1 MMILDKKKLLKILM
15 LMIVLLL
22 PFSVNSTDSDLAS
35 KYLTDSTVGFY
46 QTNTCE
52 FSFANFA
59 INNLGNQKIIIKK
72 LCKLEA
78 DTLDFYDYK
87 KTIEKYTKEDGF
99 ENN

>member
-1 MMILDKKKLLKILM
+1 VKHKEIPISKFRDKFEYKMSKL
-15 LMIVLLL
+15 
-22 PFSVNSTDSDLAS
+22 SDEKLEQFQ
-35 KYLTDSTVGFY
+35 K
-46 QTNTCE
+46 
-52 FSFANFA
+52 
-59 INNLGNQKIIIKK
+59 KIIKR